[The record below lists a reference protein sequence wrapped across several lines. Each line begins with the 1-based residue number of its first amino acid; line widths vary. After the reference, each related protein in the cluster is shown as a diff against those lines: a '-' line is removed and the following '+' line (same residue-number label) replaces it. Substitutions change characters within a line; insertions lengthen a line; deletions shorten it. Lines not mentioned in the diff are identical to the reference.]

1 MTAPANL
8 RGWGQGWP
16 VDRSDEMVWVHAAR
30 SGAKWQLHRA
40 IAPIWEYLV
49 NECERR
55 GYLFDYGPN
64 DVDDEWGYSNRPI
77 RGRKVASNHSWGL
90 AGDVDAQQYPMGVH
104 VSPPRWMV
112 DLFDAYGFDNG
123 ATWKRPDGMHFEFR
137 GWPSDARMFVAM
149 LAASHVT
156 GQPPTVPPSVPPPPP
171 FTPLAPV
178 RPQEDDMDKIIK
190 RLGKD
195 QFWFRES
202 NGKSAWIT
210 KAQAQ
215 AIQSNY
221 MKANAACPTVELPD
235 NGIKELGLTLP

>member
-1 MTAPANL
+1 VSSFPRPNRDVSQMRWVRAPI
-8 RGWGQGWP
+8 
-16 VDRSDEMVWVHAAR
+16 
-30 SGAKWQLHRA
+30 SGARWQVHREV
-40 IAPIWEYLV
+40 APLLAHIVSTAEQ
-49 NECERR
+49 R

-149 LAASHVT
+149 LAASHVA
-156 GQPPTVPPSVPPPPP
+156 GVPPTVPTSVPPPAP

-202 NGKSAWIT
+202 NGRSAWIT